1 MRINALIACAL
12 LLLLAG
18 CADPKIDASS
28 DEAMKKSIASA
39 KKRLNDEE
47 KEAFEQALLV
57 LAVDDVNLLTL
68 AADPDGIE
76 RRLKDKI
83 DGKTVDEVI
92 VLAEEVKAERETAAK
107 ELNATLKEQTEKL
120 KESNAEKEKELIK
133 QITTEVKDLQR
144 QKVVAEVDKH
154 NLKNFNVLSSR
165 FFWHKSRFS
174 EDAIIALE
182 VQNRTQHA
190 ISRAYFTA
198 VLQTPGRSVPW
209 VDDGFNYEISGGLE
223 SGESDTW
230 NLQPNRFGEW
240 GKAPR
245 DRDDMVLTVEVVRID
260 GPDGE
265 AIFDSEFPKSSA
277 SRLERLID
285 DLKEM
290 GAPIPSPPSPPVAE
304 KPVTVAATTTPEP
317 EPPAK
322 EETAETPKPPPATV
336 AEEKPKPTEEEE
348 EKALQEYL
356 KRNNVQEYSR
366 YRTFTDSTGT
376 NKIKARIIAV
386 DGDKVQLE
394 REDKKEIWVPIEKL
408 GKIEQ
413 IRVKKWKEAQA
424 EKE

>member
-1 MRINALIACAL
+1 
-12 LLLLAG
+12 
-18 CADPKIDASS
+18 
-28 DEAMKKSIASA
+28 
-39 KKRLNDEE
+39 
-47 KEAFEQALLV
+47 
-57 LAVDDVNLLTL
+57 
-68 AADPDGIE
+68 
-76 RRLKDKI
+76 
-83 DGKTVDEVI
+83 
-92 VLAEEVKAERETAAK
+92 
-107 ELNATLKEQTEKL
+107 
-120 KESNAEKEKELIK
+120 
-133 QITTEVKDLQR
+133 
-144 QKVVAEVDKH
+144 
-154 NLKNFNVLSSR
+154 
-165 FFWHKSRFS
+165 
-174 EDAIIALE
+174 
-182 VQNRTQHA
+182 
-190 ISRAYFTA
+190 
-198 VLQTPGRSVPW
+198 
-209 VDDGFNYEISGGLE
+209 
-223 SGESDTW
+223 
-230 NLQPNRFGEW
+230 
-240 GKAPR
+240 
-245 DRDDMVLTVEVVRID
+245 
-260 GPDGE
+260 
-265 AIFDSEFPKSSA
+265 
-277 SRLERLID
+277 
-285 DLKEM
+285 M